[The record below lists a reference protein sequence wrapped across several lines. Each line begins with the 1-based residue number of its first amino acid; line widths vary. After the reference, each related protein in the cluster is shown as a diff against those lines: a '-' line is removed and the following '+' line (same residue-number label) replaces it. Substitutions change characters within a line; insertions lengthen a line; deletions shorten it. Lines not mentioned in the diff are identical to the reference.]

1 MRRGVL
7 YSKQH
12 LYSSLPKNQETVL
25 RHSRRR
31 FLAQSAAISV
41 AAAASWLTHR
51 QLNRP
56 PPLTIH
62 RIGLPFG
69 HQLRD
74 GAFAGAQA
82 PRAQDC
88 EVLILGSGAAA
99 LSALWFLAR
108 LGQRNVIL
116 AEGLERNGN
125 NAAFVHGDLR
135 APGGAHYLALPSRE
149 SVALRAMLADL
160 GILESGVDSDTPR
173 YREADLVF
181 APAERLRYQGR
192 WQEALLPQ
200 EDDDSRRF
208 FALIQR
214 LKRARG
220 SDGRKVFAIPI
231 VLSSQDSAWRAL
243 DRLTFAQWLA
253 REGYRSPSLLWYLD
267 YCCRDDYGAGAA
279 QVSAF
284 AGLHYFAAR
293 GHDSEAVLTWPEGLA
308 HLSQRLRERSGLQP
322 LAALPDAETLHFAH
336 PVAIN
341 ASAVRIRE
349 RDAHVEVLL
358 LDNDSGALS
367 LLRARQVISAM
378 PLMVAA
384 RVVENAAR
392 YGLLAGRGDYAPW
405 LVSNFVL
412 HRFPAEGAGET
423 LAWDNVIHGS
433 GGLGY
438 VASSNQLIRVAKPA
452 RTVFTAYT
460 ALNQGD
466 PAAVRAWLLDAPDA
480 ELLAFAA
487 QDLVAAY
494 GRRFWRAVDAV
505 DIGIRAHA
513 MRIPRPGYLDDA
525 QLAAVRAHRS
535 RLHFAHSDLS
545 GYSVFEEAAF
555 WGVEAARRVLA
566 G

>member
-1 MRRGVL
+1 M
-7 YSKQH
+7 
-12 LYSSLPKNQETVL
+12 
-25 RHSRRR
+25 
-31 FLAQSAAISV
+31 
-41 AAAASWLTHR
+41 
-51 QLNRP
+51 
-56 PPLTIH
+56 
-62 RIGLPFG
+62 
-69 HQLRD
+69 
-74 GAFAGAQA
+74 
-82 PRAQDC
+82 
-88 EVLILGSGAAA
+88 
-99 LSALWFLAR
+99 
-108 LGQRNVIL
+108 
-116 AEGLERNGN
+116 
-125 NAAFVHGDLR
+125 
-135 APGGAHYLALPSRE
+135 
-149 SVALRAMLADL
+149 
-160 GILESGVDSDTPR
+160 
-173 YREADLVF
+173 
-181 APAERLRYQGR
+181 
-192 WQEALLPQ
+192 
-200 EDDDSRRF
+200 
-208 FALIQR
+208 
-214 LKRARG
+214 
-220 SDGRKVFAIPI
+220 
-231 VLSSQDSAWRAL
+231 
-243 DRLTFAQWLA
+243 
-253 REGYRSPSLLWYLD
+253 
-267 YCCRDDYGAGAA
+267 
-279 QVSAF
+279 
-284 AGLHYFAAR
+284 
-293 GHDSEAVLTWPEGLA
+293 
-308 HLSQRLRERSGLQP
+308 
-322 LAALPDAETLHFAH
+322 PDAETLHFAH

-358 LDNDSGALS
+358 RDNGSGALS
-367 LLRARQVISAM
+367 LLCARQVVSAM

-384 RVVENAAR
+384 RVVENAAA

-412 HRFPAEGAGET
+412 HRFPAEGAGEA

-460 ALNQGD
+460 ALNHAD

-555 WGVEAARRVLA
+555 WGVEAARWVLA

>member
-1 MRRGVL
+1 MNHKRR
-7 YSKQH
+7 Q
-12 LYSSLPKNQETVL
+12 
-25 RHSRRR
+25 

-41 AAAASWLTHR
+41 AAAASWLTHH

-56 PPLTIH
+56 PPLAVR
-62 RIGLPFG
+62 RIGLPLG
-69 HQLRD
+69 HLLRD
-74 GAFAGAQA
+74 GAFIDAPL

-88 EVLILGSGAAA
+88 DVLILGSGAAA
-99 LSALWFLAR
+99 LSALWCLTR
-108 LGQRNVIL
+108 QGQRNVIL
-116 AEGLERNGN
+116 AEGPERNGN
-125 NAAFVHGDLR
+125 NAAFVSGELC

-149 SVALRAMLADL
+149 SVTLREMLADL
-160 GILESGVDSDTPR
+160 GILESGAESEVPR
-173 YREADLVF
+173 FRETDLVF
-181 APAERLRYQGR
+181 APMERLHYQGR

-200 EDDDSRRF
+200 QDDDSRRF

-214 LKRARG
+214 LKRAHGR
-220 SDGRKVFAIPI
+220 DGRKVFAIPI
-231 VLSSQDSAWRAL
+231 VLSSADSEWRAL
-243 DRLTFAQWLA
+243 DCLTFAEWLA
-253 REGYRSPSLLWYLD
+253 REGYRSPTLLWYLD
-267 YCCRDDYGAGAA
+267 YCCRDDYGADAA

-308 HLSQRLRERSGLQP
+308 HLSQLLREHSGLQP
-322 LAALPDAETLHFAH
+322 LAALPDGESLRFSQ

-349 RDAHVEVLL
+349 TDDHVEVLL
-358 LDNDSGALS
+358 RDNDSGTLT
-367 LLRARQVISAM
+367 LLRARQVICAM

-412 HRFPAEGAGET
+412 HRFPTEGAGEA
-423 LAWDNVIHGS
+423 LAWDNVIYGS

-438 VASSNQLIRVAKPA
+438 IAASNQLIRVAKPA
-452 RTVFTAYT
+452 RTVFTAYS
-460 ALNQGD
+460 ALNHAD
-466 PAAVRAWLLDAPDA
+466 PATVRQWLLAAPDA

-487 QDLVAAY
+487 QDLTAAY
-494 GRRFWRAVDAV
+494 GRRFWHAVEAV

-525 QLAAVRAHRS
+525 QLAAVRTHRS

-555 WGVEAARRVLA
+555 WGVEVAQRVLA
-566 G
+566 QG

>member
-1 MRRGVL
+1 MVWRD
-7 YSKQH
+7 S
-12 LYSSLPKNQETVL
+12 QEDYNA
-25 RHSRRR
+25 RMNSRRR

-56 PPLTIH
+56 PPLAIH
-62 RIGLPFG
+62 RIGLPLG
-69 HQLRD
+69 HLLRD
-74 GAFAGAQA
+74 GAFVDAPL

-88 EVLILGSGAAA
+88 DVLILGSGAAA
-99 LSALWFLAR
+99 LSALWYLTR
-108 LGQRNVIL
+108 QGQRNVIL

-125 NAAFVHGDLR
+125 NAAFVHGELR

-160 GILESGVDSDTPR
+160 GILESGADSDAPR
-173 YREADLVF
+173 FRETDLVF

-231 VLSSQDSAWRAL
+231 ALSSQDNAWRAL
-243 DRLTFAQWLA
+243 DRLTFAEWLA
-253 REGYRSPSLLWYLD
+253 REGYRSPTLLWYLD

-293 GHDSEAVLTWPEGLA
+293 GHDSEAVLTWPDGLA
-308 HLSQRLRERSGLQP
+308 HLSQLLRERSGLQA
-322 LAALPDAETLHFAH
+322 LAALPDAATLHFAQ

-349 RDAHVEVLL
+349 SEAHVEVLL
-358 LDNDSGALS
+358 RDNDSGARS
-367 LLRARQVISAM
+367 LLHARQVICAM

-384 RVVENAAR
+384 RVVENAAA

-412 HRFPAEGAGET
+412 HRFPAEGASEA

-438 VASSNQLIRVAKPA
+438 VAASNQLIRVAKPA
-452 RTVFTAYT
+452 RTVFTTYT

-466 PAAVRAWLLDAPDA
+466 PTAVRAWLLDAPDA

-494 GRRFWRAVDAV
+494 GRHFWRAVEAV
-505 DIGIRAHA
+505 DINIRAHA

-535 RLHFAHSDLS
+535 RLLFAHSDLG

-555 WGVEAARRVLA
+555 WGVEAARQVFIHTAERS
-566 G
+566 

>member
-1 MRRGVL
+1 MR
-7 YSKQH
+7 H
-12 LYSSLPKNQETVL
+12 T
-25 RHSRRR
+25 RRR
-31 FLAQSAAISV
+31 FLAQSATISV

-51 QLNRP
+51 ELNRP
-56 PPLTIH
+56 PPLAVR

-69 HQLRD
+69 HLLRD
-74 GAFAGAQA
+74 GAFADADAQA
-82 PRAQDC
+82 PRAQVCD
-88 EVLILGSGAAA
+88 VLILGSGAAA
-99 LSALWFLAR
+99 LSALWFLSR
-108 LGQRNVIL
+108 QGQRNVIL

-125 NAAFVHGDLR
+125 NAAFVSGDLR

-149 SVALRAMLADL
+149 SVALREMLADL
-160 GILESGVDSDTPR
+160 GILDSGVDSDAPR
-173 YREADLVF
+173 FRETDLVF
-181 APAERLRYQGR
+181 APMERLRYQGH

-208 FALIQR
+208 FALIRR
-214 LKRARG
+214 LKHARG
-220 SDGRKVFAIPI
+220 RDGRKVFAIP
-231 VLSSQDSAWRAL
+231 VVL
-243 DRLTFAQWLA
+243 DRLSFADWLT
-253 REGYRSPSLLWYLD
+253 REGYRSPTLLWYLD

-284 AGLHYFAAR
+284 AGLHYFTAR

-308 HLSQRLRERSGLQP
+308 HLSQLLRERSGLQP
-322 LAALPDAETLHFAH
+322 LAALPDETTLHFAQ

-349 RDAHVEVLL
+349 TDDHVEVLL
-358 LDNDSGALS
+358 RDNDSGTLT
-367 LLRARQVISAM
+367 LLRARQVICAM

-412 HRFPAEGAGET
+412 HRFPAEGAGEA

-494 GRRFWRAVDAV
+494 GRRFWRAVEAV
-505 DIGIRAHA
+505 DINIRAHA

-535 RLHFAHSDLS
+535 RLLFAHSDLG
-545 GYSVFEEAAF
+545 GYSVFEEAAY
-555 WGVEAARRVLA
+555 WGVEAGRQVFIHTAERS
-566 G
+566 

>member
-1 MRRGVL
+1 M
-7 YSKQH
+7 
-12 LYSSLPKNQETVL
+12 
-25 RHSRRR
+25 
-31 FLAQSAAISV
+31 
-41 AAAASWLTHR
+41 
-51 QLNRP
+51 
-56 PPLTIH
+56 
-62 RIGLPFG
+62 GLPLG
-69 HQLRD
+69 HLLRD
-74 GAFAGAQA
+74 GAFADAPL

-88 EVLILGSGAAA
+88 DVLILGSGAAA
-99 LSALWFLAR
+99 LSALWYLTR
-108 LGQRNVIL
+108 QGRRNVIL

-125 NAAFVHGDLR
+125 NAAFVHGELR

-160 GILESGVDSDTPR
+160 GILESGADSDAPR
-173 YREADLVF
+173 FRETDLVF

-208 FALIQR
+208 FTLIQR

-231 VLSSQDSAWRAL
+231 VLSSQDDAWRAL
-243 DRLTFAQWLA
+243 DRLTFAEWLA
-253 REGYRSPSLLWYLD
+253 REGYRSPTLLWYLD

-293 GHDSEAVLTWPEGLA
+293 GHDSEAVLTWPDGLA
-308 HLSQRLRERSGLQP
+308 HLSQLLRERSGLQA
-322 LAALPDAETLHFAH
+322 LAALPDAATLHFAQ

-349 RDAHVEVLL
+349 SEAHVEVLL
-358 LDNDSGALS
+358 RDNDSGARA
-367 LLRARQVISAM
+367 LLHARQVICAM

-384 RVVENAAR
+384 RVVENAAA

-412 HRFPAEGAGET
+412 HRFPAEGAGEA

-438 VASSNQLIRVAKPA
+438 VAASNQLIRVAKPA

-460 ALNQGD
+460 VLNQGD

-494 GRRFWRAVDAV
+494 GRRFWRAVEAV
-505 DIGIRAHA
+505 DINIRAHA

-535 RLHFAHSDLS
+535 RLLFAHSDLG
-545 GYSVFEEAAF
+545 GYSVFEEAAY
-555 WGVEAARRVLA
+555 WGVEAGRQVFIHTAERS
-566 G
+566 

>member
-1 MRRGVL
+1 M
-7 YSKQH
+7 
-12 LYSSLPKNQETVL
+12 
-25 RHSRRR
+25 
-31 FLAQSAAISV
+31 
-41 AAAASWLTHR
+41 
-51 QLNRP
+51 
-56 PPLTIH
+56 
-62 RIGLPFG
+62 
-69 HQLRD
+69 
-74 GAFAGAQA
+74 
-82 PRAQDC
+82 
-88 EVLILGSGAAA
+88 
-99 LSALWFLAR
+99 
-108 LGQRNVIL
+108 
-116 AEGLERNGN
+116 
-125 NAAFVHGDLR
+125 
-135 APGGAHYLALPSRE
+135 
-149 SVALRAMLADL
+149 
-160 GILESGVDSDTPR
+160 
-173 YREADLVF
+173 
-181 APAERLRYQGR
+181 
-192 WQEALLPQ
+192 
-200 EDDDSRRF
+200 
-208 FALIQR
+208 
-214 LKRARG
+214 
-220 SDGRKVFAIPI
+220 
-231 VLSSQDSAWRAL
+231 
-243 DRLTFAQWLA
+243 
-253 REGYRSPSLLWYLD
+253 
-267 YCCRDDYGAGAA
+267 
-279 QVSAF
+279 
-284 AGLHYFAAR
+284 
-293 GHDSEAVLTWPEGLA
+293 LTWPEGLA

-358 LDNDSGALS
+358 RDNGSGALS

-555 WGVEAARRVLA
+555 WGGEAARRVLA

>member
-1 MRRGVL
+1 M
-7 YSKQH
+7 
-12 LYSSLPKNQETVL
+12 N
-25 RHSRRR
+25 SRRR

-56 PPLTIH
+56 PPLAIH
-62 RIGLPFG
+62 RMGLPLG
-69 HQLRD
+69 HLLRD
-74 GAFAGAQA
+74 GAFADAPL

-88 EVLILGSGAAA
+88 DVLILGSGAAA
-99 LSALWFLAR
+99 LSALWYLTR
-108 LGQRNVIL
+108 QGRRNVIL

-125 NAAFVHGDLR
+125 NAAFVHGELR

-160 GILESGVDSDTPR
+160 GILESGADSDAPR
-173 YREADLVF
+173 FRETDLVF
-181 APAERLRYQGR
+181 APAERLCYQGR

-208 FALIQR
+208 FTLIQR

-231 VLSSQDSAWRAL
+231 ALSSQDDAWRAL
-243 DRLTFAQWLA
+243 DRLTFAEWLA
-253 REGYRSPSLLWYLD
+253 REGYRSPTLLWYLD

-293 GHDSEAVLTWPEGLA
+293 GHDSEAVLTWPDGLA
-308 HLSQRLRERSGLQP
+308 HLSQLLRERSGLQA
-322 LAALPDAETLHFAH
+322 LAALPDAATLHFAQ

-349 RDAHVEVLL
+349 SEAHVEVLL
-358 LDNDSGALS
+358 RDNDSDARS
-367 LLRARQVISAM
+367 LLHARQVICAM

-384 RVVENAAR
+384 RVVENAAA

-412 HRFPAEGAGET
+412 HRFPAEGASEA

-438 VASSNQLIRVAKPA
+438 VAASNQLIRVAKPA

-466 PAAVRAWLLDAPDA
+466 PTAVRAWLLDAPDA

-494 GRRFWRAVDAV
+494 GRRFWRAVEAV
-505 DIGIRAHA
+505 DINIRAHA

-535 RLHFAHSDLS
+535 RLLFAHSDLG
-545 GYSVFEEAAF
+545 GYSVFEEAAY
-555 WGVEAARRVLA
+555 WGVEAGRQVFIHTAERS
-566 G
+566 

>member
-1 MRRGVL
+1 MR
-7 YSKQH
+7 H
-12 LYSSLPKNQETVL
+12 N
-25 RHSRRR
+25 RRR

-51 QLNRP
+51 ELNRP
-56 PPLTIH
+56 PPLAVR
-62 RIGLPFG
+62 RIGLPLG

-74 GAFAGAQA
+74 GAFADASL
-82 PRAQDC
+82 PRAQVCD
-88 EVLILGSGAAA
+88 VLILGSGAAA
-99 LSALWFLAR
+99 LSALWFLSR
-108 LGQRNVIL
+108 QGQRNVIL

-125 NAAFVHGDLR
+125 NAAFVSGDLR

-149 SVALRAMLADL
+149 SVALREMLADL
-160 GILESGVDSDTPR
+160 GILESGVDSDAPR
-173 YREADLVF
+173 FRETDLVF
-181 APAERLRYQGR
+181 APMERLRYQGR

-208 FALIQR
+208 FALIRR

-220 SDGRKVFAIPI
+220 QDGRKVFAIPL
-231 VLSSQDSAWRAL
+231 VLSSEDSEWRAL
-243 DRLTFAQWLA
+243 DRLSFAAWLA
-253 REGYRSPSLLWYLD
+253 REGYRSPTLLWYLD

-308 HLSQRLRERSGLQP
+308 HLSQLLRERSGLQS
-322 LAALPDAETLHFAH
+322 LAALPDDETLHFAH

-358 LDNDSGALS
+358 RDNGSGALS

-384 RVVENAAR
+384 RVVENAAV

-460 ALNQGD
+460 ALNHAD

>member
-1 MRRGVL
+1 MVWRD
-7 YSKQH
+7 S
-12 LYSSLPKNQETVL
+12 QEDYNA
-25 RHSRRR
+25 RMNSRRR

-56 PPLTIH
+56 PPLAIH
-62 RIGLPFG
+62 RMGLPLG
-69 HQLRD
+69 HLLRD
-74 GAFAGAQA
+74 GAFADAPL

-88 EVLILGSGAAA
+88 DVLILGSGAAA
-99 LSALWFLAR
+99 LSALWYLTR
-108 LGQRNVIL
+108 QGRRNVIL

-125 NAAFVHGDLR
+125 HAAFVHGELS

-149 SVALRAMLADL
+149 NVALRAMLADL
-160 GILESGVDSDTPR
+160 GILESGADSDAPR
-173 YREADLVF
+173 FRETDLVF

-208 FALIQR
+208 FTLIQR

-231 VLSSQDSAWRAL
+231 ALSSQDDAWRAL
-243 DRLTFAQWLA
+243 DRLTFAEWLA
-253 REGYRSPSLLWYLD
+253 REGYRSPTLLWYLD

-293 GHDSEAVLTWPEGLA
+293 GHDSEAVLTWPDGLA
-308 HLSQRLRERSGLQP
+308 HLSQLLRERSGLQA
-322 LAALPDAETLHFAH
+322 LAALPDAATLHFAQ

-349 RDAHVEVLL
+349 SEAHVEVLL
-358 LDNDSGALS
+358 RDNDSDARS
-367 LLRARQVISAM
+367 LLHARQVICAM

-384 RVVENAAR
+384 RVVENAAA

-412 HRFPAEGAGET
+412 HRFPAEGASEA

-438 VASSNQLIRVAKPA
+438 VAASNQLIRVAKPA

-466 PAAVRAWLLDAPDA
+466 PTAVRAWLLDAPDA

-494 GRRFWRAVDAV
+494 GRRFWRAVEAV
-505 DIGIRAHA
+505 DINIRAHA

-535 RLHFAHSDLS
+535 RLLFAHSDLG
-545 GYSVFEEAAF
+545 GYSVFEEAAY
-555 WGVEAARRVLA
+555 WGVEAGRQVFIHTAERS
-566 G
+566 

>member
-1 MRRGVL
+1 M
-7 YSKQH
+7 
-12 LYSSLPKNQETVL
+12 
-25 RHSRRR
+25 
-31 FLAQSAAISV
+31 
-41 AAAASWLTHR
+41 
-51 QLNRP
+51 
-56 PPLTIH
+56 
-62 RIGLPFG
+62 
-69 HQLRD
+69 
-74 GAFAGAQA
+74 
-82 PRAQDC
+82 
-88 EVLILGSGAAA
+88 
-99 LSALWFLAR
+99 
-108 LGQRNVIL
+108 
-116 AEGLERNGN
+116 
-125 NAAFVHGDLR
+125 
-135 APGGAHYLALPSRE
+135 
-149 SVALRAMLADL
+149 
-160 GILESGVDSDTPR
+160 
-173 YREADLVF
+173 
-181 APAERLRYQGR
+181 
-192 WQEALLPQ
+192 
-200 EDDDSRRF
+200 
-208 FALIQR
+208 
-214 LKRARG
+214 
-220 SDGRKVFAIPI
+220 
-231 VLSSQDSAWRAL
+231 
-243 DRLTFAQWLA
+243 
-253 REGYRSPSLLWYLD
+253 
-267 YCCRDDYGAGAA
+267 
-279 QVSAF
+279 
-284 AGLHYFAAR
+284 
-293 GHDSEAVLTWPEGLA
+293 LTWPEGLT
-308 HLSQRLRERSGLQP
+308 HLSQLLRERSGLQS
-322 LAALPDAETLHFAH
+322 LAALPDDETLHFAH

-358 LDNDSGALS
+358 RDNGSGALS

-384 RVVENAAR
+384 RVVENAAV

-412 HRFPAEGAGET
+412 HRFPAEGAGEA
-423 LAWDNVIHGS
+423 LAWDNVIYGS

-460 ALNQGD
+460 ALNHAD

>member
-1 MRRGVL
+1 MNRKRR
-7 YSKQH
+7 Q
-12 LYSSLPKNQETVL
+12 
-25 RHSRRR
+25 
-31 FLAQSAAISV
+31 FLAQSTAISV
-41 AAAASWLTHR
+41 AAAASWLMHH

-56 PPLTIH
+56 PPLAVR
-62 RIGLPFG
+62 RIGLPLG

-74 GAFAGAQA
+74 GAFVDAQL

-88 EVLILGSGAAA
+88 DVLILGSGAAA
-99 LSALWFLAR
+99 LSALWFLTR
-108 LGQRNVIL
+108 QGRRDVIL
-116 AEGLERNGN
+116 AEGVERNGN
-125 NAAFVHGDLR
+125 NAAFVSGELC

-149 SVALRAMLADL
+149 SVALREMLADL
-160 GILESGVDSDTPR
+160 GILESGAESEVPR
-173 YREADLVF
+173 FRETDLVF
-181 APAERLRYQGR
+181 APMERLHYQGR
-192 WQEALLPQ
+192 WQDALLPQ
-200 EDDDSRRF
+200 QDDDSRRF

-214 LKRARG
+214 LKCAHGR
-220 SDGRKVFAIPI
+220 DGRKVFAIPI
-231 VLSSQDSAWRAL
+231 VLSSADSEWRAL
-243 DRLTFAQWLA
+243 DRLTFADWLA
-253 REGYRSPSLLWYLD
+253 REGYRSPTLLWYLD

-308 HLSQRLRERSGLQP
+308 RLSQLLRERSGLQP
-322 LAALPDAETLHFAH
+322 LAALPGEVTLDFAQ

-349 RDAHVEVLL
+349 TDDHVEVLL
-358 LDNDSGALS
+358 RDNDSGTLT
-367 LLRARQVISAM
+367 LLRARQVICAM

-412 HRFPAEGAGET
+412 HRFPTEGAGEA
-423 LAWDNVIHGS
+423 LSWDNVIYGS

-438 VASSNQLIRVAKPA
+438 IAASNQLIRVAKPA
-452 RTVFTAYT
+452 RTVFTAYS
-460 ALNQGD
+460 ALNHAD
-466 PAAVRAWLLDAPDA
+466 PATVRQWLLAAPDA

-487 QDLVAAY
+487 QDLTAAY
-494 GRRFWRAVDAV
+494 GRRFWHAVEAV

-555 WGVEAARRVLA
+555 WGVEAAQRVLA
-566 G
+566 QG

>member
-1 MRRGVL
+1 MVWRD
-7 YSKQH
+7 S
-12 LYSSLPKNQETVL
+12 QEDYNA
-25 RHSRRR
+25 RMNSRRR

-56 PPLTIH
+56 PPLAIH
-62 RIGLPFG
+62 RMGLPLG
-69 HQLRD
+69 HLLRD
-74 GAFAGAQA
+74 GAFADAPL

-88 EVLILGSGAAA
+88 DVLILGSGAAA
-99 LSALWFLAR
+99 LSALWYLTR
-108 LGQRNVIL
+108 QGRRNVIL

-125 NAAFVHGDLR
+125 NAAFVHGELR

-160 GILESGVDSDTPR
+160 GILESGADSDAPR
-173 YREADLVF
+173 FRETDLVF

-208 FALIQR
+208 FTLIQR

-231 VLSSQDSAWRAL
+231 VLSSQDDAWRAL
-243 DRLTFAQWLA
+243 DRLTFAEWLA
-253 REGYRSPSLLWYLD
+253 REGYRSPTLLWYLD

-293 GHDSEAVLTWPEGLA
+293 GHDSEAVLTWLDGLA
-308 HLSQRLRERSGLQP
+308 HLSQLLRERSGLQA
-322 LAALPDAETLHFAH
+322 LAALPDAATLHFAQ

-349 RDAHVEVLL
+349 SEAHVEVLL
-358 LDNDSGALS
+358 RDNDSGARS
-367 LLRARQVISAM
+367 LLHARQVICAM

-384 RVVENAAR
+384 RVVENAAA

-405 LVSNFVL
+405 LVSNVVL
-412 HRFPAEGAGET
+412 HRFPAEGASEA

-438 VASSNQLIRVAKPA
+438 VNQLIRVAKPA

-494 GRRFWRAVDAV
+494 GRRFWRAVEAV
-505 DIGIRAHA
+505 DINIRAHA

-535 RLHFAHSDLS
+535 RLLFAHSDLG
-545 GYSVFEEAAF
+545 GYSVFEEAAY
-555 WGVEAARRVLA
+555 WGVEAGRQVFIHTAERS
-566 G
+566 

>member
-1 MRRGVL
+1 M
-7 YSKQH
+7 
-12 LYSSLPKNQETVL
+12 
-25 RHSRRR
+25 
-31 FLAQSAAISV
+31 
-41 AAAASWLTHR
+41 
-51 QLNRP
+51 
-56 PPLTIH
+56 
-62 RIGLPFG
+62 GLPLG
-69 HQLRD
+69 HLLRD
-74 GAFAGAQA
+74 GAFADAPL

-88 EVLILGSGAAA
+88 DVLILGSGAAA
-99 LSALWFLAR
+99 LSALWYLTR
-108 LGQRNVIL
+108 QGRRNVIL

-125 NAAFVHGDLR
+125 NAAFVHGELR

-160 GILESGVDSDTPR
+160 GILESGADSDAPR
-173 YREADLVF
+173 FRETDLVF

-208 FALIQR
+208 FTLIQR

-231 VLSSQDSAWRAL
+231 VLSSQDDAWRAL
-243 DRLTFAQWLA
+243 DRLTFAEWLA
-253 REGYRSPSLLWYLD
+253 REGYRSPTLLWYLD

-293 GHDSEAVLTWPEGLA
+293 GHDSEAVLTWLDGLA
-308 HLSQRLRERSGLQP
+308 HLSQLLRERSGLQA
-322 LAALPDAETLHFAH
+322 LAALPDAATLHFAQ

-349 RDAHVEVLL
+349 SEAHVEVLL
-358 LDNDSGALS
+358 RDNDSGARS
-367 LLRARQVISAM
+367 LLHARQVICAM

-384 RVVENAAR
+384 RVVENAAA

-412 HRFPAEGAGET
+412 HRFPAEGASEA

-438 VASSNQLIRVAKPA
+438 VAASNQLIRVAKPA

-494 GRRFWRAVDAV
+494 GRRFWRAVEAV
-505 DIGIRAHA
+505 DINIRAHA

-535 RLHFAHSDLS
+535 RLLFAHSDLG
-545 GYSVFEEAAF
+545 GYSVFEEAAY
-555 WGVEAARRVLA
+555 WGVEAGRQVFIHTAERS
-566 G
+566 

>member
-1 MRRGVL
+1 MNHKRR
-7 YSKQH
+7 Q
-12 LYSSLPKNQETVL
+12 
-25 RHSRRR
+25 

-41 AAAASWLTHR
+41 AAAASWLTHH

-56 PPLTIH
+56 PPLAVR
-62 RIGLPFG
+62 RIGLPLG
-69 HQLRD
+69 HLLRD
-74 GAFAGAQA
+74 GAFIDAPL

-88 EVLILGSGAAA
+88 DVLILGSGAAA
-99 LSALWFLAR
+99 LSALWFLSR
-108 LGQRNVIL
+108 QGQHNVIL
-116 AEGLERNGN
+116 AEGPERNGN
-125 NAAFVHGDLR
+125 NAAFVSGELR

-149 SVALRAMLADL
+149 SVALREMLADL
-160 GILESGVDSDTPR
+160 GILESGAASEVPR
-173 YREADLVF
+173 FRETDLVF
-181 APAERLRYQGR
+181 APMERLRYQGR

-200 EDDDSRRF
+200 QDDDSRRF

-214 LKRARG
+214 LKRAHGR
-220 SDGRKVFAIPI
+220 DGRKVFAIPI
-231 VLSSQDSAWRAL
+231 VLSSADSEWRAL
-243 DRLTFAQWLA
+243 DRLTFAEWLT
-253 REGYRSPSLLWYLD
+253 REGYRSPTLLWYLD

-284 AGLHYFAAR
+284 AGLHYFTAR

-308 HLSQRLRERSGLQP
+308 HLSQLLRERSGLQP
-322 LAALPDAETLHFAH
+322 LAALPDDETLHFAQ

-349 RDAHVEVLL
+349 TDSHVEVLL
-358 LDNDSGALS
+358 RNNGSGALS
-367 LLRARQVISAM
+367 LLRARQVICAM

-384 RVVENAAR
+384 RVVENAAA

-412 HRFPAEGAGET
+412 HRFPTEGAGEA
-423 LAWDNVIHGS
+423 LAWDNVIYGS

-438 VASSNQLIRVAKPA
+438 IAASNQLIRVAKPA
-452 RTVFTAYT
+452 RTVFTAYC
-460 ALNQGD
+460 ALNHAD
-466 PAAVRAWLLDAPDA
+466 PATVRHWLLDAPDA

-487 QDLVAAY
+487 QDLTAAY
-494 GRRFWRAVDAV
+494 GRRFWRAVEAV

-525 QLAAVRAHRS
+525 QLAAVRTHRS

-555 WGVEAARRVLA
+555 WGVKVAQRVLA
-566 G
+566 QG